1 MNTNKSDNESR
12 LLIQNQYFLNENSL
26 AQYIEWEALARVS
39 FVNCNFEKVHLLGKV
54 LGLVVFK
61 IAHLTILTLGKL
73 NFQVV
78 ILKIAK

>member
-1 MNTNKSDNESR
+1 MNTNKLDNESR

-26 AQYIEWEALARVS
+26 AQYIEWDALD
-39 FVNCNFEKVHLLGKV
+39 
-54 LGLVVFK
+54 LVVFK